1 MSLEEKFRMC
11 GGKENYQRLYS
22 LCDDSI
28 CVFLNEAKLD
38 QSEKSFKIMKTVFND
53 VLEDLRESLYPISL
67 GKYKF

>member
-1 MSLEEKFRMC
+1 MSLEEKFMMC

-38 QSEKSFKIMKTVFND
+38 HSEKSFKIMKTVFND
-53 VLEDLRESLYPISL
+53 VLEDLHESLYPRSL
-67 GKYKF
+67 DKYKF